1 VNRFLQ
7 HSEETRKDTFNET
20 ATRIGLPS
28 YVIEK
33 DFWVCFLLDLI
44 FNRLD
49 IEMDFMF
56 KGGTSL
62 SKCYKLINRFSED
75 IDLSLLR
82 DSLGFSGKNA
92 PETAPSRTQAERRIR
107 EVKQSGIEF
116 VRDQLHPALYKLICD
131 NLGIKNISLEINPD
145 NGEDIFFNYPRV
157 LSEENYSELEY
168 ILPRVQIET
177 GTKSTFLR
185 TEITSIKSYV
195 AENFEK
201 LFDTPAFDVN
211 ALKPDRTFW
220 EKVTAI
226 HALNNRN
233 DPERIGNRI
242 SRHIYDIHEISKS
255 ENGKDILA
263 NTRLLHEVARHKA
276 LYFRDGRADYESAG
290 DGELNLIPSDEIIEA
305 YKTDYGMMTDLFFS
319 GFEPPEF
326 DDLIATLKH
335 IQDVVK

>member
-1 VNRFLQ
+1 MNRFLQ
-7 HSEETRKDTFNET
+7 HSEETRKDAFNET
-20 ATRIGLPS
+20 AAQIGLPP

-82 DSLGFSGKNA
+82 DRLGFSGKNA

-107 EVKQSGIEF
+107 DLKQTGIEF
-116 VRDQLHPALYKLICD
+116 VKEQLHPALYKLICENSGKED
-131 NLGIKNISLEINPD
+131 ISLEINPD

-177 GTKSTFLR
+177 GTKSTFHP
-185 TEITSIKSYV
+185 TETISIKSYV

-201 LFDTPAFDVN
+201 LFDNHSFDVI

-233 DPERIGNRI
+233 DPERIGDRI
-242 SRHIYDIHEISKS
+242 SRHIYDIHEISGS
-255 ENGKDILA
+255 ESGEDILA
-263 NTRLLHEVARHKA
+263 NTRLLREVAEHKA

-290 DGELNLIPSDEIIEA
+290 KGKLNLIPSNEILEA
-305 YKTDYGMMTDLFFS
+305 YKTDYGMMSDLFFS

-326 DDLIATLKH
+326 DELIATLKH
-335 IQDVVK
+335 VQDVVK